1 MKSEKKETCIV
12 RGLLLCYN
20 TLEYIPMKN
29 LKFAIISGFIGFILI
44 FLTNTAHTDDRS
56 AQADPENLKAAYI
69 VKFPEFIEWPPHSTV
84 SDPQSPFIIGV
95 LGETPILSVLI
106 EQTKKIKI
114 VDKKVEIITISDYSQ
129 IKKCNALFISRF
141 SRIELKKILEQVD
154 RLPILT
160 IGDTV
165 DYEKRGVMINLF
177 VSGRSVK
184 FNVNWASAKKSGI
197 ILTSKIVRCA
207 KFIVK

>member
-1 MKSEKKETCIV
+1 M
-12 RGLLLCYN
+12 R
-20 TLEYIPMKN
+20 N
-29 LKFAIISGFIGFILI
+29 LKFAIISGFIVFILI
-44 FLTNTAHTDDRS
+44 FLTNTANTDDRG
-56 AQADPENLKAAYI
+56 AKTDPENIKAAFI

-84 SDPQSPFIIGV
+84 SDPQSPFVIGV
-95 LGETPILSVLI
+95 LGETPILPVLI
-106 EQTKKIKI
+106 EQTKKVKI
-114 VDKKVEIITISDYSQ
+114 IDKKVEIIAISDYSQ

-141 SRIELKKILEQVD
+141 SRIELKKILDQVD

-160 IGDTV
+160 IGDTM

-177 VSGRSVK
+177 VSGDSVK
-184 FNVNWASAKKSGI
+184 FNVNRSAAKKSGI